1 MHLLVLLTVIH
12 LALFKALVLFF
23 KFIYMYLPLIPDQVV
38 QIQLEEGDKIL
49 SPVTEE
55 TNILQGVVKAC
66 LASLEGA
73 ALDQLQHLKLQDL
86 LFKGEVLPPINPI
99 EIQGVV
105 LHQLVR
111 VGDSAY
117 HFREVLLPHFI
128 FSFHLQLVCKIRK

>member
-1 MHLLVLLTVIH
+1 
-12 LALFKALVLFF
+12 
-23 KFIYMYLPLIPDQVV
+23 MYLPLIPDQVV

-66 LASLEGA
+66 LARPEGA

-86 LFKGEVLPPINPI
+86 FKGEVLPPINPI
-99 EIQGVV
+99 EMQGVV

-111 VGDSAY
+111 VGD
-117 HFREVLLPHFI
+117 
-128 FSFHLQLVCKIRK
+128 